1 MYFQPAVPNEYLT
14 ASFPSPFPEP
24 DPDPAPDPD
33 PVPIPGPGEPGLDPG
48 FPIETPVPAPIT

>member
-1 MYFQPAVPNEYLT
+1 MHLPTAAASNYEM
-14 ASFPSPFPEP
+14 ASFPGPFPEP

-48 FPIETPVPAPIT
+48 FPIETPVPAPLT